1 MLAIAAFLFSCEKN
15 DLEDILG
22 GESSRET
29 TEVVE
34 TDGEARLPLAE
45 DDSIR
50 VKDRCD
56 SLHMALRKAEK
67 GSDQA
72 KRLRK
77 AIAENCKKPKRDKKA
92 ECKKLMEKLKTLDK
106 GSDDA
111 KRLKAIIEKKCECSK
126 DGEGERDG
134 EKKERKEKGDKKDK
148 SENRDE

>member
-1 MLAIAAFLFSCEKN
+1 MKNRIAPLLMLAIAAFLFSCEKN

-45 DDSIR
+45 DDSIK

-67 GSDQA
+67 GSEG
-72 KRLRK
+72 RK
-77 AIAENCKKPKRDKKA
+77 SLLDLHENIANARA
-92 ECKKLMEKLKTLDK
+92 
-106 GSDDA
+106 
-111 KRLKAIIEKKCECSK
+111 R
-126 DGEGERDG
+126 
-134 EKKERKEKGDKKDK
+134 
-148 SENRDE
+148 